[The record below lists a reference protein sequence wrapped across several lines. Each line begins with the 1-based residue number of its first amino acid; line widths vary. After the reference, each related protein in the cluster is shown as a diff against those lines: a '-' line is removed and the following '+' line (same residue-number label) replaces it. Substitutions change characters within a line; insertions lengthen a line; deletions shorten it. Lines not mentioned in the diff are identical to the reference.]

1 MRTALRTLSADLL
14 WSADPRLGQVTRLHL
29 NPEISPPCSWWG
41 ADSEALGPG
50 ISEKVGVSKDPDA
63 QLMTETARVSQ
74 GSSLLGSL
82 MVASGG
88 LSVLLGAAKKA
99 FA

>member
-1 MRTALRTLSADLL
+1 M
-14 WSADPRLGQVTRLHL
+14 V
-29 NPEISPPCSWWG
+29 G

-50 ISEKVGVSKDPDA
+50 ILERVGMSEDPDT
-63 QLMTETARVSQ
+63 QLMTEMGRASQ

-82 MVASGG
+82 MVASRG
-88 LSVLLGAAKKA
+88 LSVLGAAKEA